1 MIRSLQNSAAGINA
15 QQARLDTTAGNLS
28 GVNADGFKGQK
39 TSFVD
44 LLYSKLSESGKPVL
58 PQADRPDIGSGSRE
72 ILTVRLFDQGDIR
85 ETGRETD
92 LAISG
97 KGFFKIT
104 LPDGSQAFTRTG
116 IFKIDAERALVTEDG
131 YRIYPEIILPEGSQE
146 LLVGRDGQVRV
157 RDAGGNINDLGEL
170 TLSNF
175 VNPGGLEFIG
185 KNLFAATE
193 ISGPEEEGAPGQGG
207 FGEIIQ
213 KSLESSNV
221 DITAEMTSMLESQ
234 RNYQLNARALRM
246 TDEMWGLANN
256 LRK

>member
-1 MIRSLQNSAAGINA
+1 M
-15 QQARLDTTAGNLS
+15 DTAAGNLS
-28 GVNADGFKGQK
+28 GVNTDGYKGQR
-39 TSFVD
+39 TSFAD

-58 PQADRPDIGSGSRE
+58 PQADRPDVGSGTRE
-72 ILTVRLFDQGDIR
+72 ILTVRNFEQGDVR

-97 KGFFKIT
+97 KGFFKIN
-104 LPDGSQAFTRTG
+104 LPDGRQAFTRCG

-131 YRIYPEIILPEGSQE
+131 YRIQPEIILPEGSQE
-146 LLVGRDGQVRV
+146 LLVGRDGKVRV
-157 RDAGGNINDLGEL
+157 RDAGGNITEL
-170 TLSNF
+170 AEITLSSF
-175 VNPGGLEFIG
+175 VNPNGLEFIG
-185 KNLFAATE
+185 SNLYAAT
-193 ISGPEEEGAPGQGG
+193 GAAGQEEEGVPGQEG

-221 DITAEMTSMLESQ
+221 DITEEMTSVVESQ

-246 TDEMWGLANN
+246 ADEMWGLVNN

>member
-15 QQARLDTTAGNLS
+15 QQVRLDTTAANLS
-28 GVNADGFKGQK
+28 GLNTDGYKGQK

-58 PQADRPDIGSGSRE
+58 PQADRPDIGSGARE
-72 ILTVRLFDQGDIR
+72 ILTVRNFDQGDIR

-104 LPDGSQAFTRTG
+104 LPDGRQAFTRCG

-157 RDAGGNINDLGEL
+157 RDAGGNITDLAEL

-175 VNPGGLEFIG
+175 VNPNGLEFIG

-193 ISGPEEEGAPGQGG
+193 TSGPEEEGTPGQGG
-207 FGEIIQ
+207 FGEIMQ

-221 DITAEMTSMLESQ
+221 DITAEMTSMVESQ